1 MRQGSPFCCS
11 QNGERRGND
20 GSRQGSGQGDKG
32 CCPQC
37 FGHMVLGKRGFA
49 ALKGICQGF
58 ALISALA
65 CLRAFHPRA
74 CSRGT
79 PFCPGNSCWFCA
91 MPFAIAFS
99 RSRFLAKSLGLSF
112 FFDLPGV
119 GTRAFSRAWR
129 RQADGARLRLLPQA
143 ACPRA
148 RSRTTACQASWRW
161 AWSCR
166 AQPG

>member
-65 CLRAFHPRA
+65 CLRAFHPPRV
-74 CSRGT
+74 
-79 PFCPGNSCWFCA
+79 FPGNTFLSREQLLVLCH
-91 MPFAIAFS
+91 AF
-99 RSRFLAKSLGLSF
+99 RHCF
-112 FFDLPGV
+112 FTKPLFGEKPGVEVFWDLPGV

-166 AQPG
+166 AQPE

>member
-1 MRQGSPFCCS
+1 MRQGSPFCCPRK
-11 QNGERRGND
+11 GESKGKCASEGHCQGPAKALSMSFLPSAHCQETCPLGPKDPGLVFWGMGPPRVFPGNAFL
-20 GSRQGSGQGDKG
+20 SREQL
-32 CCPQC
+32 
-37 FGHMVLGKRGFA
+37 MVL
-49 ALKGICQGF
+49 CH
-58 ALISALA
+58 
-65 CLRAFHPRA
+65 AFRHCFFTKPLF
-74 CSRGT
+74 GEK
-79 PFCPGNSCWFCA
+79 PGVE
-91 MPFAIAFS
+91 
-99 RSRFLAKSLGLSF
+99 F